1 MGRSPRSQT
10 ASPIADLTRP
20 RLWDCLCG
28 MRWAMLAV
36 LVCGCAETHTDVV
49 SAPAEETSAVTASYD
64 VEVWKDEAPP
74 CPVDPDAGAPDGG
87 ADAGPAVDV
96 MPAVRGHV
104 RSCYDQLLEQDPT
117 AQGQLVEQ
125 VWLAA
130 NGDVCAVRPTMRIGL
145 TSGQAACVEK
155 LLRGAR
161 FENVQSPL
169 YVPVT
174 YVQKRRGAAY
184 GAPSR
189 IPNIHACG
197 KSVTVVTEATFSYSS
212 DGAGKVADLKVDPWK
227 GDQAALECAA
237 NAVTAAPHASNTSFV
252 ARLRFHP

>member
-1 MGRSPRSQT
+1 M
-10 ASPIADLTRP
+10 A
-20 RLWDCLCG
+20 
-28 MRWAMLAV
+28 AV
-36 LVCGCAETHTDVV
+36 FACGCAETHTEAA
-49 SAPAEETSAVTASYD
+49 SAPVEETSAATASYD
-64 VEVWKDEAPP
+64 VEVWKDEAQP
-74 CPVDPDAGAPDGG
+74 CPVDLDAGTPPQANDAGAP
-87 ADAGPAVDV
+87 VDV
-96 MPAVRGHV
+96 LPAVRGHV

-145 TSGQAACVEK
+145 TAGEAACVEK

-169 YVPVT
+169 YVPLT

-189 IPNIHACG
+189 IPNLHACG
-197 KSVTVVTEATFSYSS
+197 RSITLPTEATFSYTT
-212 DGAGKVADLKVDPWK
+212 DAAGKVADLKVDPWK
-227 GDQAALECAA
+227 GDQTALECAA
-237 NAVTAAPHASNTSFV
+237 NAVTAAPHAPNTSFV
-252 ARLRFHP
+252 ARIRFHP